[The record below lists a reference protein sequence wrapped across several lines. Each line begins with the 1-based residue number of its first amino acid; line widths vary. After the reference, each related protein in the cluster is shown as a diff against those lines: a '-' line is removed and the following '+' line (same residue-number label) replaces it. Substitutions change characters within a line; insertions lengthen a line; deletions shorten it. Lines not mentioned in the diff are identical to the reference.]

1 MRFMM
6 MMKADK
12 NSEAGLPPDPKL
24 MAEAHG
30 SHGQVRRGDGPFGR
44 GSRHGGLG
52 PSSKGTRLVHS
63 GGQVK
68 HVDGPFAETKELVA
82 GFAIIQAKSREEA
95 LEHARRFMKVHTDAL
110 GPSWEG
116 SCEIRQVFGPENLG
130 PST

>member
-24 MAEAHG
+24 MAPMGKYVEEMIRSGA
-30 SHGQVRRGDGPFGR
+30 VLAT
-44 GSRHGGLG
+44 GGLG

-63 GGQVK
+63 GGHLK
-68 HVDGPFAETKELVA
+68 HVDGPFAETKELIA
-82 GFAIIQAKSREEA
+82 GFAIIQVKSREEA
-95 LEHARRFMKVHTDAL
+95 LEHGRRFMKVHTDAL

-116 SCEIRQVFGPENLG
+116 SCEIREVFGPEDLG
-130 PST
+130 PSR

>member
-24 MAEAHG
+24 MAAMGKYVEEM
-30 SHGQVRRGDGPFGR
+30 VRSGAVLAT
-44 GSRHGGLG
+44 GGLG
-52 PSSKGTRLVHS
+52 PSSMGTRLVAS
-63 GGQVK
+63 GGQLK

-82 GFAIIQAKSREEA
+82 GFAIIQAKSKEEA

-110 GPSWEG
+110 GSSWEG
-116 SCEIRQVFGPENLG
+116 SCEVRQVFGPENLG
-130 PST
+130 SSK